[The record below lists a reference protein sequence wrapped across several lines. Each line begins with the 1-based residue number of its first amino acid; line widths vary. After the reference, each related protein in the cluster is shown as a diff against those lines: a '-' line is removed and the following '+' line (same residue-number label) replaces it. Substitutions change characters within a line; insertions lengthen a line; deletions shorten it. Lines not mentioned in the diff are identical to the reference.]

1 MHREKY
7 VIEMSVYTKDF
18 RANANVIK
26 SRHYVRINITKI
38 CRIDIIDEINEQFWL
53 SICTV
58 K

>member
-7 VIEMSVYTKDF
+7 VIGTSVYTKDF

-26 SRHYVRINITKI
+26 SRHHVR
-38 CRIDIIDEINEQFWL
+38 IDEINEQFWL